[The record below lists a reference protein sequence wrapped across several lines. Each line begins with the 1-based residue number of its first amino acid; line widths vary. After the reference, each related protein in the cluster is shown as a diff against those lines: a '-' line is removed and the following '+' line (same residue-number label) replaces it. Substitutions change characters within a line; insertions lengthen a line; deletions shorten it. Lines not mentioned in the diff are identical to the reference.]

1 MTETQASR
9 LPTKEGQK
17 MPVADELDRKVTRV
31 FAGKVVRKDLVRQ
44 VKVGANVPVY
54 VLEYLLGKYCATDD
68 SAAIEAGLRLVNTT
82 LADSVIRPDEAMKA
96 QSRVKERGEMIY
108 IDKIS
113 VRLDGTKY
121 WAELVN
127 FGNAFVH
134 IPDSIVRKYDR
145 LLEGGVW
152 AQAKLEYHED
162 EEVGGKSRP
171 FFITELNPI
180 QLASFK
186 LEDYCTQRS
195 EFTTAEWLDLLV
207 RSMGLEPRHYSQRVK
222 LLMLI
227 RLVPMVQRNYNLIE
241 LGPRGTGKSFVYRD
255 LSPYSILISGGK
267 TTVPNLFYNM
277 STRKVGLVGLWDTV
291 AFDEVA
297 GIKFDDKT
305 AIQILKDYM
314 ESGSFSRGRE
324 ELVADASIVFA
335 GNINQPVDVLVKT
348 STLFQPL
355 PVEMQDMALIDRIHF
370 YIPGWELPKMRNE
383 FLSDHYGFVVDYL
396 AEAFRELRRRNY
408 TDVIDRYYSL
418 GTDLNTRDAKA
429 VRRTLSGLVKL
440 LHPAG
445 DPSKEEVAEYLDLS
459 LEGRRR
465 VKEQLKKMGS
475 FEYYQTSFSYIDNE
489 SMAEQFVGVPEEGG
503 RSLIGQDPL
512 PAGCVYT
519 AAITAA
525 DTVALHRIEVSKM
538 SGAGKLRITGNPDR
552 GMKDSI
558 ITAFDYVRA
567 NKNHLGIERDLES
580 YDFHVQ
586 LVDLMQAKEGS
597 QGGVAFFVALYSLLR
612 EKPPLA
618 GLVVLGEMTIQGNIL
633 PVRSLIEPLQVIVD
647 NGAKKVLVPISNKRQ
662 LMEVPGDLLE
672 RVDPI
677 FYSEPLGAA
686 LKAIGVG

>member
-1 MTETQASR
+1 
-9 LPTKEGQK
+9 
-17 MPVADELDRKVTRV
+17 MPELDELDRKSTQA
-31 FAGKVVRKDLVRQ
+31 FAGRVVRKDLVRQ

-68 SAAIEAGLRLVNTT
+68 HASIEAGLKLVNYT

-96 QSRVKERGEMIY
+96 QSRVKERGEMIF
-108 IDKIS
+108 IDKVS
-113 VRLDGTKY
+113 ARLDGTKY

-127 FGNAFVH
+127 FGNAFVN
-134 IPDSIVRKYDR
+134 IPDTVVRKYDR
-145 LLEGGVW
+145 LFEGGIW
-152 AQAKLEYHED
+152 AQVKIEFRDD
-162 EEVGGKSRP
+162 EEVSGKARP
-171 FFITELNPI
+171 FFVTELNPI
-180 QLASFK
+180 QLATFK
-186 LEDYCTQRS
+186 LDDYCERRANFSTS
-195 EFTTAEWLDLLV
+195 EWIDLLI
-207 RSMGLEPRHYSQRVK
+207 RSMGLEPSRYSQRVK
-222 LLMLI
+222 LMMLM
-227 RLVPMVQRNYNLIE
+227 RLVPMVQRNFNLIE

-277 STRKVGLVGLWDTV
+277 STRRVGLVGMWDTV

-297 GIKFDDKT
+297 GVKFDDKT

-324 ELVADASIVFA
+324 ELVAEASIVFA

-370 YIPGWELPKMRNE
+370 YIPGWELPKMHND
-383 FLSDHYGFVVDYL
+383 FLTNHYGFVVDYL
-396 AEAFRELRRRNY
+396 AEAFRDLRRRNY
-408 TDVIDRYYSL
+408 TDIIDRYFSL

-429 VRRTLSGLVKL
+429 VRRTVSGLVKL
-440 LHPAG
+440 IHPAG
-445 DPSKEEVAEYLDLS
+445 DPNKEEVAEYLELA

-475 FEYYQTSFSYIDNE
+475 FEYYQTSFSYIDND
-489 SMAEQFVGVPEEGG
+489 SMQEHFVGVPEEGG
-503 RSLIGQDPL
+503 RALIGQDPL
-512 PAGCVYT
+512 PVGSVYT
-519 AAITAA
+519 AAITET
-525 DTVALHRIEVSKM
+525 DTVALHRVEVSKM
-538 SGAGKLRITGNPDR
+538 SGSGKLRITGSPDR
-552 GMKDSI
+552 IMKDSI

-567 NKNHLGIERDLES
+567 NKSHLGIERDIES

-586 LVDLMQAKEGS
+586 IVDLMQSKEGS
-597 QGGVAFFVALYSLLR
+597 QGGVAFFIALYSLLR

-633 PVRSLIEPLQVIVD
+633 PIRSLLEPLQVILD
-647 NGAKKVLVPISNKRQ
+647 NGAKKVLVPVSNKRQ
-662 LMEVPGDLLE
+662 LLEVPGDLLE

-677 FYSEPLGAA
+677 FYSDPITAA
-686 LKAIGVG
+686 LKAIGAG

>member
-1 MTETQASR
+1 MTIFDSLDQKATQI
-9 LPTKEGQK
+9 
-17 MPVADELDRKVTRV
+17 
-31 FAGKVVRKDLVRQ
+31 FAGRVVRKDLVRQ
-44 VKVGANVPVY
+44 VKVGTNVPVY

-68 SAAIEAGLRLVNTT
+68 PASIEAGLRLVNAT
-82 LADSVIRPDEAMKA
+82 LAESVIRPDEAMKA
-96 QSRVKERGEMIY
+96 QSRVKERGVMTY

-121 WAELVN
+121 WADMVN
-127 FGNAFVH
+127 FGNSFLH

-145 LLEGGVW
+145 LLEGGIW
-152 AQAKLEYHED
+152 AQVKLEYRGD
-162 EEVGGKSRP
+162 EEVSEKVRP

-180 QLASFK
+180 QLANFT
-186 LEDYCTQRS
+186 LDDYCSRRAD
-195 EFTTAEWLDLLV
+195 FTTDEWLDLMV
-207 RSMGLEPRHYSQRVK
+207 RSLGLEPVSFTRRVK
-222 LLMLI
+222 LLMLV
-227 RLVPMVQRNYNLIE
+227 RLIPMVQRNFNLIE

-277 STRKVGLVGLWDTV
+277 STRRIGLVGMWDVV

-297 GIKFDDKT
+297 GVKFDDKT

-324 ELVADASIVFA
+324 ELVAEASIVFA

-355 PVEMQDMALIDRIHF
+355 PDEMQDMALIDRIHF
-370 YIPGWELPKMRNE
+370 YSPGWELPKMRNE

-396 AEAFRELRRRNY
+396 AEAFRELRKRNY
-408 TDVIDRYYSL
+408 TDTIDRHFSL

-429 VRRTLSGLVKL
+429 VRRTISGLVKL

-445 DPSKEEVAEYLDLS
+445 DPTIEELAEYLEIA

-475 FEYYQTSFSYIDNE
+475 FEYYQTSFSYIDTE
-489 SMAEQFVGVPEEGG
+489 TMQEHFVGVPEEGG

-512 PAGCVYT
+512 PPGSVYT
-519 AAITAA
+519 AAFTEG
-525 DTVALHRIEVSKM
+525 DTVALHRIEINRM
-538 SGAGKLRITGNPDR
+538 SGSGKLRITGSPDR
-552 GMKDSI
+552 SMKESI
-558 ITAFDYVRA
+558 ITAFDFVRA
-567 NKNHLGIERDLES
+567 NRTRLGIERDIDS

-586 LVDLMQAKEGS
+586 IVDLMRVKEGS
-597 QGGVAFFVALYSLLR
+597 QAGAAFFVALYSLLKD
-612 EKPPLA
+612 KPTLA

-647 NGAKKVLVPISNKRQ
+647 NGAKKVLVPVSNKRQ
-662 LMEVPGDLLE
+662 YIEVPGDLLE

-677 FYSEPLGAA
+677 FYSEPLAAA
-686 LKAIGVG
+686 LKAIGMS

>member
-1 MTETQASR
+1 MST
-9 LPTKEGQK
+9 
-17 MPVADELDRKVTRV
+17 MDDLDRKATQV
-31 FAGKVVRKDLVRQ
+31 FAGRVVRKDLVRQ
-44 VKVGANVPVY
+44 VKVGSNVPVY

-68 SAAIEAGLRLVNTT
+68 QASIDAGLRLVNST
-82 LADSVIRPDEAMKA
+82 LAESVIRPDEAMKA
-96 QSRVKERGEMIY
+96 QSRVKERGVMTY
-108 IDKIS
+108 IDKVS

-121 WAELVN
+121 WADLVN
-127 FGNAFVH
+127 FGNSFIH

-145 LLEGGVW
+145 LLEGGIW
-152 AQAKLEYHED
+152 AQAKLEYRED
-162 EEVGGKSRP
+162 EEVSGKARP

-180 QLASFK
+180 QLAAFS
-186 LEDYCTQRS
+186 LDDYCTRRA
-195 EFTTAEWLDLLV
+195 EFSTDEWIDLML
-207 RSMGLEPRHYSQRVK
+207 RSMGLEPGGFTRRTK

-227 RLVPMVQRNYNLIE
+227 RLVPMLQRNFNLIE

-277 STRKVGLVGLWDTV
+277 STRRVGLVGMWDVV

-297 GIKFDDKT
+297 GVKFDDKT

-324 ELVADASIVFA
+324 ELVAEASIVFA

-355 PVEMQDMALIDRIHF
+355 PAEMQDMALIDRIHF

-396 AEAFRELRRRNY
+396 AEAFRELRRHNY
-408 TDVIDRYYSL
+408 TDVMDRSYSF

-429 VRRTLSGLVKL
+429 VRRAVSGLVKL

-445 DPSKEEVAEYLDLS
+445 DPGKAELAEYLELG

-475 FEYYQTSFSYIDNE
+475 FEYYQTSFSYIDSE
-489 SMAEQFVGVPEEGG
+489 SMQEHFVGVPEEGG
-503 RSLIGQDPL
+503 RALIGQDPL
-512 PAGCVYT
+512 LPGSAYT
-519 AAITAA
+519 AAIGEG
-525 DTVALHRIEVSKM
+525 DTVSLHRVEISRM
-538 SGAGKLRITGNPDR
+538 GGSGKLRITGSPDR
-552 GMKDSI
+552 SMKESI
-558 ITAFDYVRA
+558 VTAFDYIRA
-567 NKNHLGIERDLES
+567 NRTRLGIERDLDN

-586 LVDLMQAKEGS
+586 IVDLMQSKEGS

-612 EKPPLA
+612 DKPLLA

-647 NGAKKVLVPISNKRQ
+647 NGAKKVLVPVSNKRQ
-662 LMEVPGDLLE
+662 YLEVPGDLLE

-677 FYSEPLGAA
+677 FYSEPLAAA
-686 LKAIGVG
+686 LKAIGMS